1 MLILMVMLGVMTSA
15 ILMYVIYFACAY
27 GDCYC
32 DSIGFQRD
40 IRYHIWILIV
50 PISSVPLATSGNEK
64 LLAVVGWERGREEI
78 G

>member
-1 MLILMVMLGVMTSA
+1 MLILMVMLGVMTSG

-50 PISSVPLATSGNEK
+50 PLSSVPLATSGIYIYIY
-64 LLAVVGWERGREEI
+64 R
-78 G
+78 